1 MNTFLWGA
9 NPLPFWAPRS
19 GPRPLP
25 WLHRCGQEGFW
36 WRAWSVGEEDTDAVL
51 GGGSVPVPSGDR
63 STPSSP
69 PLTLLSASRL
79 TEGRVTPAEKD

>member
-1 MNTFLWGA
+1 M
-9 NPLPFWAPRS
+9 
-19 GPRPLP
+19 
-25 WLHRCGQEGFW
+25 
-36 WRAWSVGEEDTDAVL
+36 GEEDRDAVL
-51 GGGSVPVPSGDR
+51 GASALVPPGDR